1 MPEQTRRRTRAMPK
15 SPAGAEAAPGNGA
28 PPRPSPGPPLG
39 ELDFEDAYRRLPM
52 CAEEYARYDGRID
65 IWDRA
70 TETAL
75 QVREGG
81 PRHEHPSQRLAAL
94 AERIALVRGKPIA
107 CFGPMTLSLLDE
119 NGRRQRAM
127 EADQT
132 LYLNPERAKLDRQ
145 ARMVVGE
152 DNYPDVVLEVDN
164 TTDIRRHK
172 LRLYAAWG
180 FPELWVEV
188 PEASPRAKNRRG
200 LALYLLR
207 AGAYEETPE
216 SKAFPGWMAPDIHA
230 ALNETPLTERSHAI
244 LERVGAAL
252 GAREGTGPNDDPLL
266 RSQRRQAAAEARAA
280 ELERRAI
287 MVRTILA
294 SRRLPA
300 AGDFPLHV
308 SGFADASAQA
318 VADAAMRCADAAD
331 FVALLRRAR
340 QRPRRPA
347 RVP

>member
-1 MPEQTRRRTRAMPK
+1 MREPPPPRRGTIAPQ
-15 SPAGAEAAPGNGA
+15 PLAEAAAAGNGA
-28 PPRPSPGPPLG
+28 ARPSPGPPLA
-39 ELDFEDAYRRLPM
+39 ELRFENAYRRVPM

-94 AERIALVRGKPIA
+94 AERIAQVRGRPIA

-132 LYLNPERAKLDRQ
+132 VYLHPERAKLDRRS
-145 ARMVVGE
+145 RMVVGE

-188 PEASPRAKNRRG
+188 PDASPRAKKWGG
-200 LALYLLR
+200 LTIYLLR
-207 AGAYEETPE
+207 AGAYEEAPE
-216 SKAFPGWMAPDIHA
+216 SRAFPGWAARDIHA
-230 ALNETPLTERSHAI
+230 ALNETPLAERSHAI

-252 GAREGTGPNDDPLL
+252 GEREGTGPNDDPLL

-280 ELERRAI
+280 TARA
-287 MVRTILA
+287 ILA
-294 SRRLPA
+294 SRQVPVA
-300 AGDFPLHV
+300 ANFPFDV
-308 SGFADASAQA
+308 PGFAEADAEDIAA
-318 VADAAMRCADAAD
+318 AAMRCADAGD
-331 FVALLRRAR
+331 FAARLRRM
-340 QRPRRPA
+340 RRSPG
-347 RVP
+347 

>member
-1 MPEQTRRRTRAMPK
+1 MQQRLAPRDGTTVRR
-15 SPAGAEAAPGNGA
+15 
-28 PPRPSPGPPLG
+28 PRPSPGPPLA
-39 ELDFEDAYRRLPM
+39 ELRFENAYRRVPM

-94 AERIALVRGKPIA
+94 AERIAQVRGRPIA

-132 LYLNPERAKLDRQ
+132 VYLHPERAKLDRRS
-145 ARMVVGE
+145 RMVVGE

-188 PEASPRAKNRRG
+188 PDASPRAKRWGG
-200 LALYLLR
+200 LTIYLLR
-207 AGAYEETPE
+207 AGAYEEAPE
-216 SKAFPGWMAPDIHA
+216 SRAFPGWAARDIHA
-230 ALNETPLTERSHAI
+230 ALNETPLAARSHAV

-252 GAREGTGPNDDPLL
+252 GEREGTGPNDDPLL
-266 RSQRRQAAAEARAA
+266 RSQRRQAAAEARAG
-280 ELERRAI
+280 ELERRAT

-294 SRRLPA
+294 SRRMSVE
-300 AGDFPLHV
+300 GTFPLDAP
-308 SGFADASAQA
+308 GFAEASAEA
-318 VADAAMRCADAAD
+318 VAHAAMRCADAAE
-331 FVALLRRAR
+331 FVALLRRTGR
-340 QRPRRPA
+340 SSRRGG
-347 RVP
+347 